1 MVKVVAQKYLL
12 LLNDV
17 VVRQQVEKGTDRLDI
32 AEGADGAVKAQIMRN
47 IYQGR
52 LRCVE
57 LHMPFGCRSL
67 LELSIRNHPRG

>member
-1 MVKVVAQKYLL
+1 
-12 LLNDV
+12 
-17 VVRQQVEKGTDRLDI
+17 
-32 AEGADGAVKAQIMRN
+32 MRN